1 METSAGMVTSD
12 WINLIAAILVGG
24 GTLFLGIMAWRTIRQ
39 TGSIQKAE
47 RRERL
52 LNEIIEWAIEI
63 LKCGTEWNIRDVALY
78 SATIK
83 HEIFL
88 KRERQSL
95 RDKFEVIYQKN
106 LPYIQQL
113 GSYFPEKTGLDD
125 PIYKVSKHLYCHLR
139 LLDLWIDSK
148 IKNDK
153 AIGKH
158 KTRLDESA
166 KALISKS
173 ASVMA
178 NL

>member
-1 METSAGMVTSD
+1 MTTDNWLAISAGATFLLALAAFLAI
-12 WINLIAAILVGG
+12 WQNHNLKK
-24 GTLFLGIMAWRTIRQ
+24 REQRQ
-39 TGSIQKAE
+39 
-47 RRERL
+47 RL

-63 LKCGTEWNIRDVALY
+63 LKCGMEWNIRDVTLH

-88 KRERQSL
+88 KREHQSL
-95 RDKFEVIYQKN
+95 RDKFDVIYQKN
-106 LPYIQQL
+106 LPYIEQL

-125 PIYKVSKHLYCHLR
+125 PIYKVSRNLYCHLR

-148 IKNDK
+148 LKNDK

-158 KTRLDESA
+158 RTRLDESA
-166 KALISKS
+166 RALISKS
-173 ASVMA
+173 TSVMA

>member
-1 METSAGMVTSD
+1 MSIDQWLKEWAIVISGGATFLLALAAFLAI
-12 WINLIAAILVGG
+12 WQNHNLQK
-24 GTLFLGIMAWRTIRQ
+24 REQRQ
-39 TGSIQKAE
+39 
-47 RRERL
+47 RL